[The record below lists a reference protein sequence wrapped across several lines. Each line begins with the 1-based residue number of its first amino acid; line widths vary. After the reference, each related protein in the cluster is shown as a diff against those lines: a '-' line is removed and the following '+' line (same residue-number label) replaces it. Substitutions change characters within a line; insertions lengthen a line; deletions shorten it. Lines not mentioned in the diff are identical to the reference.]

1 MNERILIVC
10 AHIDDETLGCGGT
23 ILKHVYHG
31 DIVHVLV
38 ITDSCSTQ
46 YMNNDKAM
54 IKQKHNEANKA
65 MHILGVKSI
74 EFNSL
79 PDMQL
84 DTVPH
89 VEINRIIEDKIR
101 RFKPTIVYT
110 HHWGDINKDHRL
122 VSEATMVAI
131 RPIPE
136 QTIKKIYTYEVPSS
150 TEWSVEP
157 YKTFMPNTYVDITE
171 FMPILNAAVK
181 CYKTELRRYPHP
193 RSVESMGYTRNG
205 IQVGIRYV
213 ERFHLVRSVE

>member
-1 MNERILIVC
+1 MNEHVLIVC
-10 AHIDDETLGCGGT
+10 AHIDDETLGVGGT
-23 ILKHVYHG
+23 ILKHVHNG

-46 YMNNDKAM
+46 YPSNNSIMKE
-54 IKQKHNEANKA
+54 KHLEADKA

-89 VEINRIIEDKIR
+89 VEINKIIEDKIKR
-101 RFKPTIVYT
+101 YKPTIVYT

-122 VSEATMVAI
+122 VSEATMIAT
-131 RPIPE
+131 RPTQE
-136 QTIKKIYTYEVPSS
+136 QTVKKVYTYEVPSS
-150 TEWSVEP
+150 TEWNVEP
-157 YKTFMPNTYVDITE
+157 YKTFTPNTYVDITA
-171 FMPILNAAVK
+171 FMPILDEVVK

-193 RSVESMGYTRNG
+193 RSVEGVKYTKNG
-205 IQVGIRYV
+205 IPVGIKYV
-213 ERFHLVRSVE
+213 ERFCLVRSIE